1 MNPTAHADRSSL
13 AFGPSADTRRAD
25 ADMVGD
31 TLAAHSRPSRG
42 RRSPFIEPS
51 VDPEDFTDP
60 SIVSLAGKYIESTA
74 PAVFSLDGS
83 ATATEARKSYTLA
96 ISKGDGDLA
105 LRDDS
110 DTTTDAVEFPDMPIA
125 LRTLLDRYG
134 DLTALQARGIV
145 HGLSEEQKTHVRG
158 YFLNKPEVHA
168 EFLPDA
174 NDADKYTMYNEETF
188 FNDLAIFCMFRDDSD
203 VKEFLQTRMPSL
215 SLQRLYD
222 LIELLIVAGFTKSLD
237 VALKILPPN
246 CELVDDT
253 LFTKIEV
260 WKYPHKARD
269 VKSGSADRVFG
280 SNPYGTLLTLVEND
294 SWTGWLE
301 FCCRIVKEYYLPT
314 FQDCEIDNK
323 NVQNIIQTLLKD
335 FRAIETLKLLDVLT
349 TPDFWY
355 EYVADKE
362 KLKIEMQIQVHTALG
377 KINLQ
382 EGRWPQIISNFA
394 GKRAELKA
402 LQTIQSMVLNA
413 EVAVRTLEQQ
423 LEMHEDV
430 IKTYLHR
437 FMPTA

>member
-1 MNPTAHADRSSL
+1 
-13 AFGPSADTRRAD
+13 
-25 ADMVGD
+25 
-31 TLAAHSRPSRG
+31 
-42 RRSPFIEPS
+42 
-51 VDPEDFTDP
+51 
-60 SIVSLAGKYIESTA
+60 
-74 PAVFSLDGS
+74 
-83 ATATEARKSYTLA
+83 
-96 ISKGDGDLA
+96 
-105 LRDDS
+105 
-110 DTTTDAVEFPDMPIA
+110 MPMA

-145 HGLSEEQKTHVRG
+145 HGFSEEQKVEVRG

-168 EFLPDA
+168 EFLPDI
-174 NDADKYTMYNEETF
+174 
-188 FNDLAIFCMFRDDSD
+188 NDLTRKYGEEELMNDFKMFLEHRDDD
-203 VKEFLQTRMPSL
+203 TVKEFFETRLPSV
-215 SLQRLYD
+215 SLEMMYFLVTVTIGMGY
-222 LIELLIVAGFTKSLD
+222 TKSLN
-237 VALKILPPN
+237 VILKLLPPN
-246 CELVDDT
+246 CELVDDRIFEA
-253 LFTKIEV
+253 LLKC
-260 WKYPHKARD
+260 WKEPASRIPRQR
-269 VKSGSADRVFG
+269 VK
-280 SNPYGTLLTLVEND
+280 NPYGTLLTLVEND

-301 FCCRIVKEYYLPT
+301 FCCRIVKEYYLPNS
-314 FQDCEIDNK
+314 QHCEINND
-323 NVQNIIQTLLKD
+323 NVQDIIQTLLHD

-382 EGRWPQIISNFA
+382 EGPWPQIISSFA

-423 LEMHEDV
+423 LTMHEDV

>member
-1 MNPTAHADRSSL
+1 MLTRASGDSIAPPAGSTDDFDYHDYSG
-13 AFGPSADTRRAD
+13 FGE
-25 ADMVGD
+25 G
-31 TLAAHSRPSRG
+31 
-42 RRSPFIEPS
+42 F
-51 VDPEDFTDP
+51 EDF
-60 SIVSLAGKYIESTA
+60 GKAEASDATAA
-74 PAVFSLDGS
+74 PAAATLFAPSGLPASLVSSS
-83 ATATEARKSYTLA
+83 AAAAPAPISITSSAGAPTTAAAGAALTVDA
-96 ISKGDGDLA
+96 IEL
-105 LRDDS
+105 
-110 DTTTDAVEFPDMPIA
+110 FPDMPIA

-134 DLTALQARGIV
+134 DLTAVQARGIV
-145 HGLSEEQKTHVRG
+145 HGLSEEQKTQVRG

-168 EFLPDA
+168 VFLVDA
-174 NDADKYTMYNEETF
+174 NDADEAKMYDEEKF

-301 FCCRIVKEYYLPT
+301 FCCRIVKEYYLPNS
-314 FQDCEIDNK
+314 QHCEINND
-323 NVQNIIQTLLKD
+323 NVQDIIQTLLHD

-423 LEMHEDV
+423 LTMHEDV